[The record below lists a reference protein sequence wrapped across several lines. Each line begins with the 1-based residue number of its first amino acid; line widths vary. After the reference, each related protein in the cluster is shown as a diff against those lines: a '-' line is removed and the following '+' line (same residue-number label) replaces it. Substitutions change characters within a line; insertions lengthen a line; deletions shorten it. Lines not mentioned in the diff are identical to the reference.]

1 MRIRC
6 FLLLVMCLCGLSL
19 EAAPLKDTLR
29 REVVAIPY
37 KKGWDP
43 LLNDLW
49 RSYRRT
55 KRDSKKEAIL
65 KQIRLFAIS
74 KGLPDQVFRADF
86 DLYKLTRN
94 KNYKLRS
101 TEFVETLMDLE
112 ENADRFY
119 SVLFVEYF
127 NYDNESVSLKSYLL
141 DNREELSR
149 TSHMSFLKSDRPSD
163 WLYLDYPRELITN
176 DYEYFLWRFARKNSA
191 IGDELENYAKGKYPQ
206 EEYLRCQMANKNQLL
221 DLVKEL
227 KGSPLEFIPKGC
239 LMARRLDSLDGAK
252 AASGEYRK
260 LYEELGTFLT
270 GVEKQCES
278 DDVLKCLRASATHDA
293 RNALGRLGAKSIYS
307 YLNEDHF
314 ILICRNISS
323 DIDVE
328 VTDEDNKV
336 VHRDRI
342 KKGPGKFY
350 VPDTLMWKVPE
361 LGDGSYCVDFS
372 NEKKNY
378 IGAKSHY
385 DQYCLSSAVVKTL
398 DGNEIFAAD
407 YITGRPVDDLGLQSV
422 RYKRRKDVKGR
433 LVPAQKQTDGFFKI
447 PEHFKKPREGYVY
460 AVSKLRD
467 GKSRRTSELRLYGES
482 KKKQERL
489 GTQVMFF
496 ADKGAYRPK
505 DSLKFKIIALDGNPY
520 EYYRV
525 CPSGKKI
532 VAVLLDADNEEV
544 ERIALVTND
553 FGSASGAFLLPEDR
567 KTGSWTVEFQ
577 EDEKKISSSRVR
589 VDEFSLPSFE
599 MTFDTDRKL
608 YFPGDTL
615 IVRGKLLTYS
625 GLPVT
630 DADISATIIVSDWA
644 NDTLGVRN
652 VTLMDGGAF
661 CIQYPTD
668 DDDKGRFDFC
678 FKVTAGNGET
688 REFRTTVPVFAR
700 FRLKVSLEEKGQADF
715 RLFNSFDG
723 QSFDSNTVPR
733 GVVSSDTATFLV
745 EAVGADGK
753 KVEMPYTYSLMTIA
767 GDTLAS
773 GKDSCGLRKVLDLAP
788 YPDGLYVFSVTAM
801 RLSEIWEGEEVFI
814 SDHIEYHILKMKDSS
829 TLASGVESFFD
840 PGQNEIAE
848 GNDIKIRLGASGGQI
863 WIAAML
869 FDNQSSLSRQIIS
882 LEGLGTS
889 SVKEIM
895 IPYPADYP
903 DVVKLHLLYFRG
915 GKSMDYIQNY
925 RRPKNTL
932 ALKIESSEFNESLS
946 PSKKYT
952 YKFTLPS
959 KQAAEALVSVFDRSV
974 DVFGMNSWS
983 TLSLLTRYP
992 QSFVHIREG
1001 RGAFTPASV
1010 LNDVVVVGYGT
1021 ARKTDYN
1028 YGRDSFV
1035 KALQGRVAGISVG
1048 SAEVKRIRGVGSV
1061 SDSSE
1066 PLYVIDGVPVSSL
1079 EFAKLAP
1086 AQIQSVSIVKDAS
1099 STAIYGSRAANGV
1112 VYITTGKMGL
1122 SGIPAESLPDFSK
1135 ISQRS
1140 DFKDVLTFQPHIES
1154 RNGEISFSFNTSD
1167 KLSSYHLY
1175 LFAHTKDM
1183 HNGFF
1188 SRDLTV
1194 SIPLQVSMQAPR
1206 YLYRSDQYC
1215 MSATAS
1221 AKPSADSASYSGK
1234 AYLLSYNGSVL
1245 KLSNADP
1252 ITSYSEELNLKA
1264 GTSESFTSQMIDI
1277 PSGVDTLGV
1286 KAVFQSDDFSDAY
1299 LADIPVFDN
1308 SQNITEAHS
1317 AVLLSGADD
1326 QEAIR
1331 RLRYSFNTVS
1341 SEGAEVKQE
1350 TVSDILDRFVKA
1362 GMESRGEDVISKLDA
1377 LCFAKMPRASEAD
1390 STSLNTDADTL
1401 WNEVMAFRDSTGG
1414 FSWMKE
1420 MKANQTITAA
1430 VLERFA
1436 YLRSIGCDIPD
1447 MSPTVRYLDSNQFAV
1462 AWPWWCGGL
1471 SEEQYMYVRSF
1482 YPEIVFNDGF
1492 GKDDRSE
1499 RKTFRSNLSAFR
1511 KFARSYL
1518 SPSYKKDFPNYW
1530 TFEKARRIMTVQN
1543 LLSSDKGMA
1552 LGKAWGENL
1561 FAMAKFNKSVE
1572 DDVLNLIDYAQ
1583 KHQDGGMNYPN
1594 AVMPFRGMLE
1604 NEAFAHSLI
1613 SDVLSA
1619 YSSQDKK
1626 RKETARAAEI
1636 ADQVRLWLLLQAQT
1650 QKWSDNIYFLNAV
1663 RSINDASDSIRQTSV
1678 LTLSKTEKLPF
1689 ADIKSS
1695 GNGFTIERVFL
1706 RDGVELKDGDAIHRG
1721 EKICAEYRIWSKENR
1736 SFVKVTAPREAC
1748 LMPVEQLS
1756 GKYYGLK
1763 PLVLDNWYRFTPSAY
1778 RCVRKDRTEYYFDVF
1793 AEESCTIREEF
1804 YVVQNGR
1811 FSAPVVEV
1819 ESSYVPAYR
1828 ANGKFTGSLS
1838 VETE

>member
-1 MRIRC
+1 MRIKC

-74 KGLPDQVFRADF
+74 KGLPDQVFQADL
-86 DLYKLTRN
+86 DLYRLTRN

-141 DNREELSR
+141 DNRDELSR
-149 TSHMSFLKSDRPSD
+149 TSHKSYLEAVRPSD
-163 WLYLDYPRELITN
+163 WFYLSYPRELISN
-176 DYEYFLWRFARKNSA
+176 DYEYFLWCYTRGNTG
-191 IGDELENYAKGKYPQ
+191 IGELLEDYVKGKYPQ
-206 EEYLRCQMANKNQLL
+206 EDYIRCRMADKDQLL

-227 KGSPLEFIPKGC
+227 KGSPLEFFPKGR
-239 LMARRLDSLDGAK
+239 LMAMRIDSLKKAK
-252 AASGEYRK
+252 ASSGEYRK

-270 GVEKQCES
+270 DVEKQCES
-278 DDVLKCLRASATHDA
+278 DNVLKYLRASATSDAKRAYESLEA
-293 RNALGRLGAKSIYS
+293 RNIYS
-307 YLNEDHF
+307 FLGEDHF
-314 ILICRNISS
+314 YVVCRNISS

-328 VTDEDNKV
+328 VTGLNSKV

-350 VPDTLMWKVPE
+350 VPDTLRWKVPE
-361 LGDGSYCVDFS
+361 LDDGSYFVKFS
-372 NEKKNY
+372 NGKN
-378 IGAKSHY
+378 KTEVSY
-385 DQYCLSSAVVKTL
+385 DQYCLSSAIVKTL
-398 DGNEIFAAD
+398 DGNEIFATD
-407 YITGRPVDDLGLQSV
+407 YVTGRPVDNLGLQTV
-422 RYKRRKDVKGR
+422 RYKRHIDVKDKD
-433 LVPAQKQTDGFFKI
+433 LVPAQRQSDGFFKI
-447 PEHFKKPREGYVY
+447 PENFKGPRKGYVY
-460 AVSKLRD
+460 AVSKCSD
-467 GKSRRTSELRLYGES
+467 GKSRRTSKFDLFGDS
-482 KKKQERL
+482 KKKHETETL

-496 ADKGAYRPK
+496 TDKGAYRPK

-525 CPSGKKI
+525 CPSGKNI
-532 VAVLLDADNEEV
+532 VVVLLDADNEEV
-544 ERIALVTND
+544 ERIDLATNN

-567 KTGSWTVEFQ
+567 KTGSWIVEFR
-577 EDEKKISSSRVR
+577 EDGKKISSSRVR

-723 QSFDSNTVPR
+723 QSFDSYTVPR
-733 GVVSSDTATFLV
+733 GVISTDTATFLV

-848 GNDIKIRLGASGGQI
+848 GHDIKIRLGASGGQI

-889 SVKEIM
+889 SVKEIT

-915 GKSMDYIQNY
+915 GKSMEYVQNY

-932 ALKIESSEFNESLS
+932 ALKIESFEFNESLS

-1028 YGRDSFV
+1028 HGRDSFV

-1221 AKPSADSASYSGK
+1221 AKPSADSASYTGK
-1234 AYLLSYNGSVL
+1234 AYLLSYKGSVS

-1264 GTSESFTSQMIDI
+1264 GTSESFASQMIDI
-1277 PSGVDTLGV
+1277 PSGVDTLGI

-1299 LADIPVFDN
+1299 LANIPVLDN
-1308 SQNITEAHS
+1308 AQTITEAHS
-1317 AVLLSGADD
+1317 AVLLSGADN

-1331 RLRYSFNTVS
+1331 RLRYSFSTVS
-1341 SEGAEVKQE
+1341 SEGAEIKQE
-1350 TVSDILDRFVKA
+1350 TVSDILQRYVKA

-1377 LCFAKMPRASEAD
+1377 LCFAKMSRSPEAD
-1390 STSLNTDADTL
+1390 SSILNTDSDTL

-1420 MKANQTITAA
+1420 MNTNQTITAA

-1482 YPEIVFNDGF
+1482 YSEIMFSDGF
-1492 GKDDRSE
+1492 GKNDRSE

-1518 SPSYKKDFPNYW
+1518 SPSYKDDFPNYL
-1530 TFEKARRIMTVQN
+1530 TFEKARRIRTVQN

-1552 LGKAWGENL
+1552 LGKSWGENL
-1561 FAMAKFNKSVE
+1561 FATAKFNKSVE
-1572 DDVLNLIDYAQ
+1572 DDVLDLIDYAQ
-1583 KHQDGGMNYPN
+1583 HHQDGGMYYPN
-1594 AVMPFRGMLE
+1594 AVMPFKGMLE